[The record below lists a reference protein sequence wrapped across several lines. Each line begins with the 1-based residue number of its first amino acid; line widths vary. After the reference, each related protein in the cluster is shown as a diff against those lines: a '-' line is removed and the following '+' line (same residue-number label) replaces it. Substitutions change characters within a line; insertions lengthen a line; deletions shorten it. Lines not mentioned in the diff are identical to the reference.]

1 MKMPKTLPF
10 GLARGIS
17 MPSLSWNTE
26 ASTLSS
32 CEAPSSEAD
41 GGGMREGQ
49 ENEQFTGSIHSP
61 DKEMSNQN
69 IASEELDASKSSA
82 KSNTTHG
89 QLQSPAL
96 VPAQAGQSAEF
107 FSTQWFLDDEKAP
120 GCAGAETEISLY

>member
-1 MKMPKTLPF
+1 
-10 GLARGIS
+10 

-26 ASTLSS
+26 ASILSS
-32 CEAPSSEAD
+32 FEAPSSEA
-41 GGGMREGQ
+41 GGGRREGQ
-49 ENEQFTGSIHSP
+49 ENEEFTGSVHSA

-96 VPAQAGQSAEF
+96 VPAEAGKRTEF
-107 FSTQWFLDDEKAP
+107 FSTEWFLDDEQAP
-120 GCAGAETEISLY
+120 GCAGADTEISLY